1 MALETNAELLGRVP
15 IFQALRPV
23 QLNSIAQNGRE
34 VYFERDA
41 AILKEGE
48 TGSSAYLILGGF
60 ALPEVFYVEK
70 FAGGIL
76 GYGTFLGELAMLT
89 ETQFTLTV
97 TAGTSVRALAL
108 DRWIML
114 ELMEADPAIARHF
127 SNKLIRRLKHLAA
140 DLRRLDGGFTS
151 WEYALDQAIARAS

>member
-15 IFQALRPV
+15 IFQGLRPA
-23 QLNSIAQNGRE
+23 QLSTIAQNGRE
-34 VYFERDA
+34 VYFERDMP
-41 AILKEGE
+41 ILKEGE
-48 TGSSAYLILGGF
+48 PGTSAYLILGGL
-60 ALPEVFYVEK
+60 ALPGAFYLER

-89 ETQFTLTV
+89 ETHFTLTV
-97 TAGTSVRALAL
+97 TAGTSVRALAF
-108 DRWIML
+108 DRWTMF
-114 ELMEADPAIARHF
+114 EVMEADPAIARHF

-140 DLRRLDGGFTS
+140 DLRRLDSGFTT